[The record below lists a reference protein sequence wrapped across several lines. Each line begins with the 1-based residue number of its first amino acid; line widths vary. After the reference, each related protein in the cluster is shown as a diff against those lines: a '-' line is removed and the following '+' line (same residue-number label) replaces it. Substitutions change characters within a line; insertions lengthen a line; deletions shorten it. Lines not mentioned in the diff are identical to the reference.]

1 MIHSLRFRLLI
12 AFLLLIL
19 ITIGTISLFVSRN
32 TGGEIQQYEQR
43 DRRVQA
49 DRIIFFLSHY
59 YRINQGWGEIQ
70 SLVQEIGESEG
81 EHIVLTDPSG
91 IVLADSNGRLQGQK
105 FQTVEE
111 GIPLY
116 RVRVGSMGPMPMMPP
131 SPGMPMMQP
140 TTEPAPPPEMVGVL
154 YVNPEGRVLLTR
166 ELAARLDRFLVW
178 GGLLALAIA
187 LVFTLVLSQR
197 ILAPVQALSVA
208 VRRIGKGDLSQRV
221 NSREKGEL
229 GELEK
234 SFNSMAAELERTEK
248 LRHNL
253 VADTAHELRTP
264 LSNLRGYLE
273 AIRDGV
279 VTADPAT
286 INSLYE
292 EVSLLSRLVD
302 DLQELAL
309 AEAGELKLVR
319 QMENL
324 GELIRKSVATI
335 ESKALAKGLSV
346 SANLPEN
353 MPPVYID
360 FHRISQVLRNL
371 LENAV
376 THTPRGGSIAVAAG
390 HNDDMV
396 EVSVTDTGEGI
407 PAEDLP
413 NIFERLYRVDKSRA
427 RATGGSGLGLTI
439 AKRIVEAHGGT
450 IRLDSKAGEGSRFT
464 FTIPIVKAN
473 GAS

>member
-12 AFLLLIL
+12 AFVLLIL

-43 DRRVQA
+43 NLQRES
-49 DRIIFFLSHY
+49 DRIIFFLSRY
-59 YRINQGWGEIQ
+59 YGINQGWGDVQ
-70 SLVQEIGESEG
+70 SLIQQIGESEG
-81 EHIVLTDPSG
+81 EHVVLTDPSG
-91 IVLADSNGRLQGQK
+91 IVLADSSGKGLGQK
-105 FQTVEE
+105 FQTSEK

-116 RVRVGSMGPMPMMPP
+116 RVRVGSPMGPMMPS

-166 ELAARLDRFLVW
+166 ELATRLDRFLIW

-208 VRRIGKGDLSQRV
+208 VRRLGKGDLSQRV
-221 NSREKGEL
+221 KTGEKGEL
-229 GELEK
+229 GELEA
-234 SFNSMAAELERTEK
+234 SFNLMAAELERTEK

-286 INSLYE
+286 INSLHE

-309 AEAGELKLVR
+309 AEAGELKLI
-319 QMENL
+319 QQTENFADL
-324 GELIRKSVATI
+324 VKKSVATV
-335 ESKALAKGLSV
+335 ELKAAAKGLSV
-346 SANLPEN
+346 SINLPEDL
-353 MPPVYID
+353 PPVNID

-376 THTPRGGSIAVAAG
+376 THTPRGGSIAVAAERK
-390 HNDDMV
+390 DDMV

-413 NIFERLYRVDKSRA
+413 NIFERLYRVDKSRT

-439 AKRIVEAHGGT
+439 AKRLVEAHGGV
-450 IRLDSKAGEGSRFT
+450 IKLESKAGEGSRFT
-464 FTIPIVKAN
+464 FTIPIAVEN